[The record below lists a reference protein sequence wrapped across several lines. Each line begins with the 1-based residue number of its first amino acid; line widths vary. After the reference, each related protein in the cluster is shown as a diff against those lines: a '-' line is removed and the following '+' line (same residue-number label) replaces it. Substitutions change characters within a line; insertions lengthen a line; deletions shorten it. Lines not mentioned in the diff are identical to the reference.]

1 MNLEE
6 IRKLALDIAEERV
19 FGSWMIPEDELDDT
33 LAIVFMPLALG
44 GEKHLPEDASV
55 LYEYLDK
62 SKHKTTKGYP
72 IFVSMKVLSS
82 VELCSL
88 PDPWRNASECSW
100 LKMGMRDVKLTLIWM
115 I

>member
-19 FGSWMIPEDELDDT
+19 FGSWMIPEDELDNT

-44 GEKHLPEDASV
+44 GEKNLPEDASV

-72 IFVSMKVLSS
+72 IFVSMKVLSQS
-82 VELCSL
+82 ELAQLIPLVTKIKSL
-88 PDPWRNASECSW
+88 KEEF
-100 LKMGMRDVKLTLIWM
+100 LKGS
-115 I
+115 